1 MHLVLFSVRAY
12 KMIKQKKKKKKKKKK
27 RVQSYSMTR
36 KVMQGLS
43 FKSLH

>member
-1 MHLVLFSVRAY
+1 
-12 KMIKQKKKKKKKKKK
+12 
-27 RVQSYSMTR
+27 MTR